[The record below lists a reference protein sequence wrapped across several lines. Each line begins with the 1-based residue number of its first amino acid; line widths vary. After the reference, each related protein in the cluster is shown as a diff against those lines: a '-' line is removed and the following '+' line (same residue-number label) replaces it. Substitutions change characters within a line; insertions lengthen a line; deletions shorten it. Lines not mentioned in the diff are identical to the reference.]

1 MSITRPYIQQTDP
14 PRSPKET
21 LPTMYDLPSED
32 PEEPGLPD
40 EFHLWQADLLSFTF
54 QPVNYPTDQVFVA
67 SDLNLYYDSRHPN
80 WYKRPDWFGVVGVP
94 RLYEGRDLRLSYV
107 IWQEGVRPAIV
118 VELLSPGT
126 RSEDLGQ
133 TRQPQGRPS
142 EASNGGTTAESTDTP
157 PSKWRVYE
165 QILAIPYY
173 VAFDRYTDEL
183 QAFQLEGGYYQPLDL
198 TEAKVWIP
206 TLQIGLGLWQGEYR
220 GVFRQWLRW
229 YDASDC
235 WILTEEERER
245 EEKQTAQ
252 QQAQEAQ
259 QQAQE
264 AQQQAQ
270 EAQQRAE
277 VLAEYLRKLGVN
289 PDEIES

>member
-1 MSITRPYIQQTDP
+1 MSFARPFIEQTDP

-21 LPTMYDLPSED
+21 LPTMYDLPSEA

-54 QPVNYPTDQVFVA
+54 RPVNYPADQVFVA
-67 SDLNLYYDSRHPN
+67 SDLNLYYDPRHTN

-107 IWQEGVRPAIV
+107 FWQEGVRPAVV

-133 TRQPQGRPS
+133 TRQTPVKSGS
-142 EASNGGTTAESTDTP
+142 AGNGGAPTDGP
-157 PSKWRVYE
+157 PSKWQVYE
-165 QILAIPYY
+165 QILAVPYY
-173 VAFDRYTDEL
+173 VVFDRYTDEL

-198 TEAKVWIP
+198 TESKVWIP
-206 TLQIGLGLWQGEYR
+206 TLQIGLGLWPGEYR
-220 GVFRQWLRW
+220 GALRQWLRW
-229 YDASDC
+229 YDANDN
-235 WILTEEERER
+235 WILTAEERER
-245 EEKQTAQ
+245 EEKQVAQ
-252 QQAQEAQ
+252 QQAQVAQ
-259 QQAQE
+259 QQAQV
-264 AQQQAQ
+264 AQR
-270 EAQQRAE
+270 RAE
-277 VLAEYLRKLGVN
+277 ILAEQLRRMGVN